1 MHAGLTRSVAA
12 LVAAG
17 SLLAIA
23 ACADP
28 DDTNEAATTLATMST
43 SNVQT
48 IPPTL
53 PPTTPGPG
61 AVSQTDLDYEVKAG
75 DFLSG
80 IATRYKVKIDDIV
93 AYNEWADGTNHPLYP
108 GDVIRIPP
116 GYTVPDES
124 ATTTT
129 AATETTEDDGDTGE
143 GDDTDESTTSP
154 PSTVDTSAGGSYTV
168 VANDYLGGIAEKVNS
183 TIDAIVEANGWADGA
198 NHPLYPGDVIKI
210 P

>member
-28 DDTNEAATTLATMST
+28 DDTNDSGTTLATLT
-43 SNVQT
+43 TANVQT
-48 IPPTL
+48 IPPTE

-61 AVSQTDLDYEVKAG
+61 AVSQIALDYEVKAG
-75 DFLSG
+75 DYLSG
-80 IATRYKVKIDDIV
+80 IATRYKVSLDDLV
-93 AYNEWADGTNHPLYP
+93 AFNDWAEGSGHPINP
-108 GDVIRIPP
+108 GDIIKIPP

-129 AATETTEDDGDTGE
+129 AASETTDGDTGE
-143 GDDTDESTTSP
+143 GGDSTTSP
-154 PSTVDTSAGGSYTV
+154 PTTVDTSGGGTYTV

-183 TIDAIVEANGWADGA
+183 TVDAIVEANGWSDGA
-198 NHPLYPGDVIKI
+198 AHALHPGDVIKI